1 MRDDGGVTPLPRS
14 LCALAGLVAGL
25 AGIAVS
31 HAVTMVLTIRA
42 TPLLAV
48 AEAVVEI
55 TPGPLAESL
64 IQVVGQYD
72 KPLLIIGVTLGLL
85 GLSAWAGALSP
96 RGQAFPIAVFVLMG
110 ALGAAAAGT
119 RPQASPVDV
128 VPVVAGTLTWIVVL
142 ALLVDRLTKLTR
154 EAGAAEG
161 TEVDPARRR
170 FLLTA
175 GAVAAGAV
183 VVGVAGQLVGASRR
197 GVEASRKLL
206 RLPVGAGRVPSG
218 AEVGVSGI
226 ARWRTSNRDFYRI
239 DTALVVP
246 TLDPTTWRLRVHG
259 MVDNELVLSY
269 QDLLDRGLTEDWVTL
284 CCVSN
289 EVGGD
294 LIGNAWWSG
303 VRVADV
309 LAEAGV
315 RPEAN
320 AVLQTSDDGW
330 TCGTP
335 IEVLTDDRNALLAIA
350 MNGEPLPLEHGF
362 PVRMVVPGLYGY
374 VSATKWLVDLEV
386 SRFDDFTAY
395 WTARGW
401 SPQGPVKTQ
410 SRVDVP
416 RDGADVRAGRLRV
429 GGSAWAQHTGI
440 ARVEYR
446 LDGGAWAEAEL
457 GRVPNIDTWVQW
469 TAEVDVPAGDH
480 TLAVRATD
488 RSGYTQTGV
497 ETDVV
502 PNGATGWHTVEFTA
516 G

>member
-1 MRDDGGVTPLPRS
+1 MPQQRRRPAHLARMRDDGGVTPLPRS

-170 FLLTA
+170 FLVTA

-197 GVEASRKLL
+197 GVEASRK
-206 RLPVGAGRVPSG
+206 
-218 AEVGVSGI
+218 
-226 ARWRTSNRDFYRI
+226 
-239 DTALVVP
+239 
-246 TLDPTTWRLRVHG
+246 
-259 MVDNELVLSY
+259 
-269 QDLLDRGLTEDWVTL
+269 
-284 CCVSN
+284 
-289 EVGGD
+289 
-294 LIGNAWWSG
+294 
-303 VRVADV
+303 
-309 LAEAGV
+309 
-315 RPEAN
+315 
-320 AVLQTSDDGW
+320 
-330 TCGTP
+330 
-335 IEVLTDDRNALLAIA
+335 
-350 MNGEPLPLEHGF
+350 
-362 PVRMVVPGLYGY
+362 
-374 VSATKWLVDLEV
+374 
-386 SRFDDFTAY
+386 
-395 WTARGW
+395 
-401 SPQGPVKTQ
+401 
-410 SRVDVP
+410 
-416 RDGADVRAGRLRV
+416 
-429 GGSAWAQHTGI
+429 
-440 ARVEYR
+440 
-446 LDGGAWAEAEL
+446 
-457 GRVPNIDTWVQW
+457 
-469 TAEVDVPAGDH
+469 
-480 TLAVRATD
+480 
-488 RSGYTQTGV
+488 
-497 ETDVV
+497 
-502 PNGATGWHTVEFTA
+502 
-516 G
+516 